1 MCACVYCD
9 VSAHM
14 VCGMVLV
21 WGHKE
26 GERGRLGHTLHPGVL
41 QDQPSVRASSLS
53 PHYMEGQ
60 EFHFPLPVPTGSPH
74 SAPSGVAAP
83 SPAAGSG

>member
-14 VCGMVLV
+14 VCGMVLA
-21 WGHKE
+21 WGHEE

-60 EFHFPLPVPTGSPH
+60 EFYFPLPHAYWLPRQCTLWNH
-74 SAPSGVAAP
+74 CTLTCCR
-83 SPAAGSG
+83 